1 MSASFEVSSSFK
13 SVGYQVMLQ
22 HPAHCA
28 PCLNIISGGWSLA
41 LDYKQCLW
49 LQHTADHGSSGRLL
63 SHISFCNLQ
72 LQSMNNNWIEDPG
85 DQRAKNDSVDCI
97 SLALLTHLRDS
108 IAEAEPLH
116 FFIHCVTI
124 RLEVE
129 CWSADICYMIS
140 DCITLYISFIMIS
153 CLCFCQ
159 LIHSGD
165 ITQRI
170 DPPGLEVRK

>member
-1 MSASFEVSSSFK
+1 
-13 SVGYQVMLQ
+13 MLQ

-63 SHISFCNLQ
+63 SHISFCNPQ

-116 FFIHCVTI
+116 FCIHCVTI
-124 RLEVE
+124 RQEVE
-129 CWSADICYMIS
+129 DRVLVSWHLLHDIRLHY
-140 DCITLYISFIMIS
+140 TLYLLYYDKLPLF
-153 CLCFCQ
+153 LPVE
-159 LIHSGD
+159 
-165 ITQRI
+165 TQWRYHTENWPSRTWSEKI
-170 DPPGLEVRK
+170 NIWRFLTTTTT

>member
-13 SVGYQVMLQ
+13 SVAYQVMLQ

-129 CWSADICYMIS
+129 DRAGQLTSATWYQTALHFIS
-140 DCITLYISFIMIS
+140 PL
-153 CLCFCQ
+153 LW
-159 LIHSGD
+159 
-165 ITQRI
+165 
-170 DPPGLEVRK
+170 